1 MTLYLSALAKQ
12 LSGQRVGADV
22 AITSVSIDSRSL
34 QAGDV
39 YIAIKGHQHDGHA
52 FLAETERAGACA
64 AIIEASS
71 TTQLTIPH
79 LIVTDTRIAL
89 AQLATLWRQ
98 HLPACTVI
106 GITGSNGKT
115 TVKEMT
121 AAVMGD
127 ASTVLYTQGNLN
139 NAIGVPLTLL
149 RLTQAHH
156 YAVIEMGANHPGE
169 IAFVNTCAHADI
181 VIITNAAN
189 AHLAGFGDVA
199 GVAKAKGE
207 IISTLNPEGI
217 VILNRDDAYFDY
229 WQTLAGSRKILSF
242 GLHNQADIRAEHI
255 QSSIQAQQF
264 VTSFELISAGQ
275 RYHCT
280 LALAGQH
287 NVLNALAACAVGLAA
302 GIPIATL
309 ITRLKKVNSVTG
321 RLQALVGRQG
331 QLIIDDTYNANADSL
346 AAALN
351 VLQQC
356 PGQPWLVLGAFGE
369 LGPASAELHY
379 ELGLQ
384 IKKSGVMRLFAV
396 GDDCQHTV
404 AAFGEGAQYCHDH
417 AELMTQLNNALTGQ
431 ETLLIKGSRSQK
443 MEHIVASLVENF
455 RT

>member
-12 LSGQRVGADV
+12 LSGQLVGADV
-22 AITSVSIDSRSL
+22 AITSVSIDSRAL

-52 FLAETERAGACA
+52 FLAEIERAGASA

-71 TTQLTIPH
+71 ASQLTIPH
-79 LIVTDTRIAL
+79 LIVTDTRTAL
-89 AQLATLWRQ
+89 AQLANLWRQ
-98 HLPACTVI
+98 QMPACTVI

-127 ASTVLYTQGNLN
+127 ASSVLYTQGNLN

-169 IAFVNTCAHADI
+169 IAFVNTCAQADI
-181 VIITNAAN
+181 VLINNAAN

-199 GVAKAKGE
+199 GVAKANGE
-207 IISTLNPEGI
+207 IISTLKSDGI

-229 WQTLAGSRKILSF
+229 WQTLAGNRKILSF

-255 QSSIQAQQF
+255 QTSLQAQQF
-264 VTSFELISAGQ
+264 MTSFDLINAPH

-280 LALAGQH
+280 IALAGQH
-287 NVLNALAACAVGLAA
+287 NVLNALAACAAGLAA

-309 ITRLKKVNSVTG
+309 ITRLKQVSPVKG
-321 RLQALVGRQG
+321 RLHALVGRHG

-351 VLQQC
+351 VLQHC
-356 PGQPWLVLGAFGE
+356 PGLPWLVLGAFGE
-369 LGPASAELHY
+369 LGPTSAERHY

-384 IKKSGVMRLFAV
+384 IKKSGVNRLFAV

-404 AAFGEGAQYCHDH
+404 AAFGDGALYCHDH
-417 AELMTQLNNALTGQ
+417 GELIKQLNNALTGQ

-443 MEHIVASLVENF
+443 MEQIVASLVENF

>member
-1 MTLYLSALAKQ
+1 M
-12 LSGQRVGADV
+12 
-22 AITSVSIDSRSL
+22 
-34 QAGDV
+34 
-39 YIAIKGHQHDGHA
+39 
-52 FLAETERAGACA
+52 
-64 AIIEASS
+64 
-71 TTQLTIPH
+71 
-79 LIVTDTRIAL
+79 
-89 AQLATLWRQ
+89 
-98 HLPACTVI
+98 PACTVI

-127 ASTVLYTQGNLN
+127 ASSVLYTQGNLN

-169 IAFVNTCAHADI
+169 IAFVNTCAQADI
-181 VIITNAAN
+181 VLINNAAN

-207 IISTLNPEGI
+207 IISTLKSDGI

-229 WQTLAGSRKILSF
+229 WQTLAGNRKILSF

-255 QSSIQAQQF
+255 QTSLQAQQF
-264 VTSFELISAGQ
+264 MTSFDLINAPH

-280 LALAGQH
+280 IALAGQH
-287 NVLNALAACAVGLAA
+287 NVLNALAACAAGLAA
-302 GIPIATL
+302 GIPIATI
-309 ITRLKKVNSVTG
+309 ITRLKQVSPVKG
-321 RLQALVGRQG
+321 RLHALVGRHG

-351 VLQQC
+351 VLQHC
-356 PGQPWLVLGAFGE
+356 PGLPWLVLGAFGE
-369 LGPASAELHY
+369 LGPTSAEQHY

-384 IKKSGVMRLFAV
+384 IKKSGVNRLFAV

-404 AAFGEGAQYCHDH
+404 AAFGEGALYCHDH
-417 AELMTQLNNALTGQ
+417 GELIKQLNNALTGQ

-443 MEHIVASLVENF
+443 MEQIVASLVENF